1 MAASQYRKH
10 AYYMLSYFSRPA
22 GTAGWSAQRG
32 WRVGILSRL
41 FGQATSRVTARPSG
55 IAFSVR
61 RDQSILEAALAQGIA
76 FPHSCT
82 VGTCGSCKC
91 RLERGRIREITNFG
105 YVLTAEELRGNVI
118 LACQAAALEDLE
130 LEVPGLEDKRLQPAA
145 DFTGTLLAADDLTHD
160 IKRVT
165 LALDRPLEFDA
176 GQYAQLSVPSV
187 YGARAYSFAMPPATD
202 GNRAV
207 SFFIRRVP
215 GGVFTEALFAG
226 ELAHERFKVHGPAGN
241 FWLRDSRAPIIAIA
255 GGSGLAP
262 LVSLLAAA
270 AARHVGR
277 PCTVLFG
284 ARSQADL
291 YAQDA
296 LANIAAAWNGAFSF
310 VPVLSDE
317 PAASDWRGAR
327 GLVTEHLA
335 SAAHSCLATDAAAY
349 LCGPPG
355 MIDAAIP
362 LLVQH
367 GLAAEHIHYDKFLD
381 GSHGLSRQE
390 HA

>member
-1 MAASQYRKH
+1 M
-10 AYYMLSYFSRPA
+10 
-22 GTAGWSAQRG
+22 
-32 WRVGILSRL
+32 GIFSRL
-41 FGQATSRVTARPSG
+41 FGQATSQVTARPSG
-55 IAFSVR
+55 IAFTVR

-91 RLERGRIREITNFG
+91 RLASGRIREITNFG
-105 YVLTAEELRGNVI
+105 YVLTAEELRGNII

-130 LEVPGLEDKRLQPAA
+130 LDVPGLEDKRLHPAA
-145 DFTGTLLAADDLTHD
+145 DFTGTLVSASDLTHD

-165 LALDRPLEFDA
+165 LALDRPLSFDA

-187 YGARAYSFAMPPATD
+187 YGARAYSFAMPPAAD
-202 GNRAV
+202 GNREV

-215 GGVFTEALFAG
+215 GGLFTEALFTG
-226 ELAHERFKVHGPAGN
+226 ELADARFKVHGPAGN
-241 FWLRDSRAPIIAIA
+241 FWLRDSRAPLIAIA

-270 AARHVGR
+270 AARQVGR
-277 PCTVLFG
+277 ACTVLFG

-291 YAQDA
+291 YAQA
-296 LANIAAAWNGAFSF
+296 ELARITTAWNGAFSF

-317 PAASDWRGAR
+317 PDESDWRGAR
-327 GLVTEHLA
+327 GLVTDHIA
-335 SAAHSCLATDAAAY
+335 SAARSCLAPDAAAY

-362 LLVQH
+362 LLLAQ
-367 GLAAEHIHYDKFLD
+367 GLAAEHIHCDKFLD